1 MFDFLL
7 RVIPKLQ
14 ADLKVPFMFK
24 GNQLNED
31 TPLHKTVREATVN
44 MLANADFYGRRGVIV
59 QKGADGFRFANP
71 GSMRVSLAEAIQ
83 DSASDP
89 RNGVMMKMLAMVKY
103 GERAGS
109 GLQGIF
115 KTWQSVYHC
124 APKLEVTTSGGVDR
138 TTLTLGF
145 EGHQPD
151 IEAMKLLYDNPDEL
165 IEVSDTPKSKGESK
179 DVPQN
184 GESVLQN
191 VPQNNINVLQNEEDI
206 PQNESFDIKKEIVK
220 LINEDLQITREHIA
234 KELNISS
241 KTVGRY
247 LSKLGISWEGHPKT
261 GHWKLP

>member
-1 MFDFLL
+1 M
-7 RVIPKLQ
+7 
-14 ADLKVPFMFK
+14 
-24 GNQLNED
+24 
-31 TPLHKTVREATVN
+31 
-44 MLANADFYGRRGVIV
+44 
-59 QKGADGFRFANP
+59 
-71 GSMRVSLAEAIQ
+71 
-83 DSASDP
+83 
-89 RNGVMMKMLAMVKY
+89 
-103 GERAGS
+103 
-109 GLQGIF
+109 
-115 KTWQSVYHC
+115 
-124 APKLEVTTSGGVDR
+124 TTSGGVDR

-165 IEVSDTPKSKGESK
+165 IEVSDTPKSKGENK

-184 GESVLQN
+184 
-191 VPQNNINVLQNEEDI
+191 VPQNGECVLQNEEDV